1 MNRRPAR
8 RDGGDTQPSR
18 PCPRCSAPMQPLAL
32 AAHTPVPGQ
41 AQTVVDHCGP
51 CRLFWFDAFESVQ
64 LAPRGWLQLLREMQA
79 TQSQPT
85 EAAAPPRLGCPTCQA
100 ALKTVSNQTRF
111 GRYVALE
118 CPQRHGHLHSH
129 AGVLAERG
137 LVRPLLGPERKA
149 LREER
154 HQITCF
160 NCGAPADGAGD
171 TCAYCH
177 TALVVLDLPRLA
189 HSLKPRTVDQGA
201 APALPGRAVDWGCRA
216 CGSALDPVRDAHC
229 PRCGHLVVA
238 STLPD
243 ITALLD
249 AAEAEL
255 DAAPQAGAL
264 LNPPPP
270 RGEAAREISA
280 LLGDAAT
287 RPGRRGRVAEPP
299 ALAGLHPALRA
310 LMLRGYLP
318 LWLALLL
325 SLVASWWL

>member
-1 MNRRPAR
+1 MPMNRRPPHA
-8 RDGGDTQPSR
+8 DAAGGDTQPSR
-18 PCPRCSAPMQPLAL
+18 PCPRCATPLQPLAL
-32 AAHTPVPGQ
+32 ATHAPTPRQAHAVI
-41 AQTVVDHCGP
+41 DHCGP
-51 CRLFWFDAFESVQ
+51 CRLFWFDALESVQ
-64 LAPRGWLQLLREMQA
+64 LAPRGWLQLLRVMQA
-79 TQSQPT
+79 TQVEPT
-85 EAAAPPRLGCPTCQA
+85 ERAAPPVLGCPSCHA
-100 ALKTVSNQTRF
+100 PLKTVSNQTRF
-111 GRYVALE
+111 GRYRALE
-118 CPQRHGHLHSH
+118 CPQHHGHLHSH

-154 HQITCF
+154 HRITCF
-160 NCGAPADGAGD
+160 NCGAPADGGGD

-201 APALPGRAVDWGCRA
+201 APALPGRSLAWGCRA
-216 CGSALDPVRDAHC
+216 CGASLDPARDASC

-238 STLPD
+238 SALPD

-255 DAAPQAGAL
+255 DAAPRAGAL
-264 LNPPPP
+264 LNTPP
-270 RGEAAREISA
+270 RREATLGADG
-280 LLGDAAT
+280 LLSDAA
-287 RPGRRGRVAEPP
+287 EP
-299 ALAGLHPALRA
+299 AGNVPERWAQAAMHPALRG
-310 LMLRGYLP
+310 LMMRGYLP

>member
-1 MNRRPAR
+1 
-8 RDGGDTQPSR
+8 
-18 PCPRCSAPMQPLAL
+18 MQPLAL
-32 AAHTPVPGQ
+32 AAHSPTPQ
-41 AQTVVDHCGP
+41 RASTVVDHCGP

-64 LAPRGWLQLLREMQA
+64 LAPRGWLQLLRVMQA
-79 TQSQPT
+79 TVGEPGERAET
-85 EAAAPPRLGCPTCQA
+85 PRLNCPVCAA

-154 HQITCF
+154 VRIACF
-160 NCGAPADGAGD
+160 NCGAPADGSGD
-171 TCAYCH
+171 TCAYCQS
-177 TALVVLDLPRLA
+177 TLVVLDLPRLA

-201 APALPGRAVDWGCRA
+201 APAVAGRSVAWSCRA
-216 CGSALDPVRDAHC
+216 CGVSLDPSRDNAC
-229 PRCGHLVVA
+229 PQCGHLVVA
-238 STLPD
+238 SALPD

-255 DAAPQAGAL
+255 DAAPRAGAL
-264 LNPPPP
+264 ARTPPATAA
-270 RGEAAREISA
+270 RGEARLPGLDQEDEARGDSLPERLATAA
-280 LLGDAAT
+280 L
-287 RPGRRGRVAEPP
+287 PP
-299 ALAGLHPALRA
+299 VLRL

-325 SLVASWWL
+325 FLLASWWL

>member
-1 MNRRPAR
+1 
-8 RDGGDTQPSR
+8 
-18 PCPRCSAPMQPLAL
+18 MQPLAL
-32 AAHTPVPGQ
+32 PTHTPTPRHSH
-41 AQTVVDHCGP
+41 TVVDHCGP

-79 TQSQPT
+79 TRAEPGEQ
-85 EAAAPPRLGCPTCQA
+85 AAPPRLACPSCQA
-100 ALKTVSNQTRF
+100 PLKQVSNQTRF

-171 TCAYCH
+171 TCGYCQSP
-177 TALVVLDLPRLA
+177 LVVLDLPRLA

-201 APALPGRAVDWGCRA
+201 APALPGRALAWACRA
-216 CGSALDPVRDAHC
+216 CGSSLDPVRDAHC

-238 STLPD
+238 SALPD

-255 DAAPQAGAL
+255 DAAPRASEL
-264 LNPPPP
+264 LKPPPP
-270 RGEAAREISA
+270 RGEAAREIAA
-280 LLGDAAT
+280 LLEHSERRDDTQAGRWARAA
-287 RPGRRGRVAEPP
+287 
-299 ALAGLHPALRA
+299 LHPALRG

>member
-1 MNRRPAR
+1 ML
-8 RDGGDTQPSR
+8 
-18 PCPRCSAPMQPLAL
+18 PLAL
-32 AAHTPVPGQ
+32 AAHTPTPKQ
-41 AQTVVDHCGP
+41 AHTVVDHCAP

-64 LAPRGWLQLLREMQA
+64 LAPRGWLQLLRVMQA
-79 TQSQPT
+79 TQVEPT
-85 EAAAPPRLGCPTCQA
+85 ALAATPSLACPTCA
-100 ALKTVSNQTRF
+100 VPLKSVSNQTRF

-154 HQITCF
+154 HRIACF
-160 NCGAPADGAGD
+160 NCGAPADGSGD
-171 TCAYCH
+171 TCGYCRSP
-177 TALVVLDLPRLA
+177 LVVLDLPRLA

-201 APALPGRAVDWGCRA
+201 APALVGRSMAWACRA
-216 CGSALDPVRDAHC
+216 CGAALDPARDHAC
-229 PRCGHLVVA
+229 PQCGHLVVA
-238 STLPD
+238 SELPD

-255 DAAPQAGAL
+255 DAAPRAGAL
-264 LNPPPP
+264 LSAPAR

-280 LLGDAAT
+280 LLGHSGQRAPPGQGTGLAT
-287 RPGRRGRVAEPP
+287 ARRSQGGPHPVL
-299 ALAGLHPALRA
+299 LAR
-310 LMLRGYLP
+310 MLRGHLP

-325 SLVASWWL
+325 ALLASWWL